1 MREELAFQNST
12 RCEALR
18 VCQDI
23 RMYTSTY
30 LCRLGLPHRDD
41 FDVAAVERYLNTARA
56 AGCVFVAHILISS
69 MPFRCCTRAAGC
81 ARCVL
86 LALTHTHNVCHVTV
100 CHVMEHTF
108 SYSYCV
114 TEMFCLQ
121 GQADVTV
128 FWGGCVGAAGSGGG
142 GLGENNGAGGH
153 GPWGHS

>member
-69 MPFRCCTRAAGC
+69 MRFRCCT
-81 ARCVL
+81 
-86 LALTHTHNVCHVTV
+86 
-100 CHVMEHTF
+100 
-108 SYSYCV
+108 
-114 TEMFCLQ
+114 
-121 GQADVTV
+121 
-128 FWGGCVGAAGSGGG
+128 
-142 GLGENNGAGGH
+142 
-153 GPWGHS
+153 